1 MAALDNL
8 AMAIRA
14 TTAVFRCAC
23 AAALVLMAH
32 TPAAAD
38 DLADFHIAVARAA
51 LEYHLALDILDT
63 RSRKE
68 TSAAVSRFRHA
79 WQDVIERF
87 NSHRPAAL
95 ADDKTLGAT
104 FFQVDARIVGALI
117 VIDFGSREA
126 ARKALAPIADTLTDL
141 SRRTAPY

>member
-1 MAALDNL
+1 MA
-8 AMAIRA
+8 MRA
-14 TTAVFRCAC
+14 TTAAFGCAC
-23 AAALVLMAH
+23 ATALMLMAH

-38 DLADFHIAVARAA
+38 DLADFHIAVEQAA
-51 LEYHLALDILDT
+51 LEYHLALDTLDT
-63 RSRKE
+63 RGRKE

-79 WQDVIERF
+79 WQNVIERY
-87 NSHRPAAL
+87 NAHRPAAL

-104 FFQVDARIVGALI
+104 FFQVDVNIVGALI

-126 ARKALAPIADTLTDL
+126 ARKALAPIAATLTDL